1 MTSAARED
9 GALLRNVVS
18 TNNTGSRVWADTAYG
33 SKKNEAWLAEHGR
46 TSMIHDKKPKGRP
59 MSDRTSKSNAKKS
72 AVRAKVEHVFAH
84 QKSIMGLIHHR
95 PVCSH
100 HRSPPRQ
107 DQNRIGKP
115 CLQYEPFHLSRK
127 ARICRISASKMPTS
141 KTNLV

>member
-1 MTSAARED
+1 MTSAARGD
-9 GALLRNVVS
+9 VVS

-84 QKSIMGLIHHR
+84 QKSIMGLFVRTIGLTR
-95 PVCSH
+95 AKTKIALVNLAYNM
-100 HRSPPRQ
+100 
-107 DQNRIGKP
+107 NRFI
-115 CLQYEPFHLSRK
+115 FHEKR
-127 ARICRISASKMPTS
+127 AS
-141 KTNLV
+141 VG